1 MARELIQCFF
11 LTRTDVPQRYL
22 TNRLAFKQDTI
33 RYSFGAGVVMA
44 ATQFAPVELD
54 ERELADAQ
62 LDDIALA
69 HEGEPWSAWKSAVVE
84 WHVQT
89 LARVRAESW
98 IPGMAGE
105 QDPMVERALSR
116 FSSYH
121 MRTTIAR
128 LREENAVLQRKLVEA
143 VTCARFYAAGATDA
157 GARARTALTA
167 LLAAEVMVTDTPASV
182 RRSARRN

>member
-1 MARELIQCFF
+1 M
-11 LTRTDVPQRYL
+11 T
-22 TNRLAFKQDTI
+22 
-33 RYSFGAGVVMA
+33 

-54 ERELADAQ
+54 DRELADAQ

-69 HEGEPWSAWKSAVVE
+69 HEGEPWPAWKSALVE
-84 WHVQT
+84 WHVQS

-128 LREENAVLQRKLVEA
+128 LREENAAFQRKLVDA

-157 GARARTALTA
+157 GACARTALTT
-167 LLAAEVMVTDTPASV
+167 LLAPEVMASETPASV

>member
-1 MARELIQCFF
+1 M
-11 LTRTDVPQRYL
+11 
-22 TNRLAFKQDTI
+22 
-33 RYSFGAGVVMA
+33 
-44 ATQFAPVELD
+44 ATQFAHVELD

-62 LDDIALA
+62 LEDIALA
-69 HEGEPWSAWKSAVVE
+69 HEGEPWPAWKGAVVE

-128 LREENAVLQRKLVEA
+128 LREENAALQRKLADA
-143 VTCARFYAAGATDA
+143 VTCTRFYAAGGTDA
-157 GARARTALTA
+157 GACARAALTT
-167 LLAAEVMVTDTPASV
+167 LLAPEVMTSETPASI
-182 RRSARRN
+182 RRGARRN

>member
-1 MARELIQCFF
+1 M
-11 LTRTDVPQRYL
+11 
-22 TNRLAFKQDTI
+22 
-33 RYSFGAGVVMA
+33 
-44 ATQFAPVELD
+44 ATQFAHVELD

-69 HEGEPWSAWKSAVVE
+69 HEGEPWAAWKGAVVE

-105 QDPMVERALSR
+105 QDPRVERALSR

-128 LREENAVLQRKLVEA
+128 LREENAALQRKLVDA
-143 VTCARFYAAGATDA
+143 VTCARFYAAGGTDA
-157 GARARTALTA
+157 GACAHAALAT
-167 LLAAEVMVTDTPASV
+167 LLAPEVMTSETPASM
-182 RRSARRN
+182 RRGARRN

>member
-1 MARELIQCFF
+1 VIEFF
-11 LTRTDVPQRYL
+11 DS
-22 TNRLAFKQDTI
+22 LA
-33 RYSFGAGVVMA
+33 GAAMA
-44 ATQFAPVELD
+44 ATQFTPVELD

-98 IPGMAGE
+98 IPGLEGE
-105 QDPMVERALSR
+105 QDSMVERALSR

-128 LREENAVLQRKLVEA
+128 LREENAALQRKLVDA
-143 VTCARFYAAGATDA
+143 VTCARFYAAGASDA
-157 GARARTALTA
+157 GACAQTALAT
-167 LLAAEVMVTDTPASV
+167 LLAPEVMLTETPASV

>member
-1 MARELIQCFF
+1 M
-11 LTRTDVPQRYL
+11 
-22 TNRLAFKQDTI
+22 
-33 RYSFGAGVVMA
+33 
-44 ATQFAPVELD
+44 ATQFAHVELD

-62 LDDIALA
+62 LEDIALA
-69 HEGEPWSAWKSAVVE
+69 HEGEPWPAWKRAVVE

-105 QDPMVERALSR
+105 QEPMVERALSR

-128 LREENAVLQRKLVEA
+128 LREEHAALQRKFADA
-143 VTCARFYAAGATDA
+143 VACTRLCWAGAPDGGRGSRA
-157 GARARTALTA
+157 G
-167 LLAAEVMVTDTPASV
+167 LAAML
-182 RRSARRN
+182 

>member
-1 MARELIQCFF
+1 M
-11 LTRTDVPQRYL
+11 
-22 TNRLAFKQDTI
+22 
-33 RYSFGAGVVMA
+33 
-44 ATQFAPVELD
+44 ATQFAHVEVD
-54 ERELADAQ
+54 ERDLADAQ

-69 HEGEPWSAWKSAVVE
+69 HEGEPWPAWKGAVVE

-98 IPGMAGE
+98 IPGMSGE

-121 MRTTIAR
+121 MRTTIER
-128 LREENAVLQRKLVEA
+128 LREENAALQKKLVVA

-157 GARARTALTA
+157 GACARTALAT
-167 LLAAEVMVTDTPASV
+167 LLAPETMVTATPAS
-182 RRSARRN
+182 ARRGTRRN